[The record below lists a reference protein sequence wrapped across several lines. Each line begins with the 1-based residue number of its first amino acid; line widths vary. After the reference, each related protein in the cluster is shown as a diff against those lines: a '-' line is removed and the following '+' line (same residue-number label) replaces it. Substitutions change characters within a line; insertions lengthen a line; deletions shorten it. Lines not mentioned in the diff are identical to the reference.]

1 MKILIIHTFGLG
13 DMIMFTPTMTY
24 LEQKYPNAIFD
35 FIVFQRFAA
44 EPVKYCKLVN
54 KIYYSDFSIKSI
66 LKMGFYLRKQNYDI
80 SVCTSGPNP
89 LKLSIY
95 SYLVGAKKRIGEY
108 RKFKLPFYTKQIKY
122 EEKLHRV
129 KNNLA
134 LLDIS
139 NNNKFNT
146 FFCIDNMDEKKVVDY
161 ENIKICIHAGSNVKF
176 KNKRWPKEYFVKLIH
191 LLVAKYNCEIL
202 IVSGPDELEESK
214 YISNQTNSKLI
225 INKTLQEVAYIISKC
240 DAMINT
246 DSGLGH
252 IASCFDIETFTIFGP
267 AKDYKAKPYSK
278 KAYALKLNL
287 ECQPCYGTDR
297 IRKCKNVSCL
307 NDLSPEYVFNEIV
320 KKSEVLNNE

>member
-24 LEQKYPNAIFD
+24 LKQRYPTAGID

-44 EPVKYCKLVN
+44 EPVKYCKFVN
-54 KIYYSDFSIKSI
+54 NIYYSDFSIKGI
-66 LKMGFYLRKQNYDI
+66 LKMGLYLRKQNYDI
-80 SVCTSGPNP
+80 SICTSGANP

-108 RKFKLPFYTKQIKY
+108 RNFQLPFYTKQIKY
-122 EEKLHRV
+122 EENFHRV

-134 LLDIS
+134 LLDVP
-139 NNNKFNT
+139 NNTFNT
-146 FFCIDNMDEKKVVDY
+146 FFCIDTVTEKKVSDC
-161 ENIKICIHAGSNVKF
+161 EKIKICIHAGSNVKF
-176 KNKRWPKEYFVKLIH
+176 KNKRWPKEYFIKLIH
-191 LLVAKYNCEIL
+191 LLIARYKCEIL
-202 IVSGPDELEESK
+202 IVSGPDELEVSQ
-214 YISNQTNSKLI
+214 YISNQTNSELI

-240 DAMINT
+240 DVMINT
-246 DSGLGH
+246 DSGIGH

-267 AKDYKAKPYSK
+267 AKDYKAKPYNK

-297 IRKCKNVSCL
+297 IRNCQNVSCL
-307 NDLSPEYVFNEIV
+307 NDFSPEYVFNEIV
-320 KKSEVLNNE
+320 NQSKVLNNE